1 MATVLVTPL
10 GLSPRCSLS
19 LSKEFPREGPGD
31 HSADVTGGRG
41 QLGRGGEMPGGRGQT
56 MTDRRPDRK
65 EKPRRLEPS
74 LEP

>member
-10 GLSPRCSLS
+10 GLSPGCSLS

-41 QLGRGGEMPGGRGQT
+41 QSGGVGRCLVGGAKQ
-56 MTDRRPDRK
+56 
-65 EKPRRLEPS
+65 
-74 LEP
+74 